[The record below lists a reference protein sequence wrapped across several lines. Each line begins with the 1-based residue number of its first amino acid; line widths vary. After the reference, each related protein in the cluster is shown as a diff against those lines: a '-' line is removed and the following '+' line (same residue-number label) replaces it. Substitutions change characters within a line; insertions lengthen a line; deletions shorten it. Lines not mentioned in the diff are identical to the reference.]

1 VIEALM
7 VLTAV
12 VALGVA
18 GLVLPLLPAA
28 GLATAG
34 IFCAAC
40 GLLLGLPTGFWYHVK
55 LRACLSRRGQLPHG
69 WWLRPVA
76 LHGQLVPT
84 ERPVV
89 LLWFYL
95 GGAGFVLSVLGC
107 GLVIFGVFL
116 QGFRAGVF

>member
-1 VIEALM
+1 M

-12 VALGVA
+12 LALGLA

-28 GLATAG
+28 GLVTAG
-34 IFCAAC
+34 IFCASV
-40 GLLLGLPTGFWYHVK
+40 GLLLGVPAGFWYHVK
-55 LRACLSRRGQLPHG
+55 LHACLRRRGPLTPG

-76 LHGQLVPT
+76 LHEQLSAVDRPT
-84 ERPVV
+84 V

-95 GGAGFVLSVLGC
+95 GGAGFMLSVLGC

-116 QGFRAGVF
+116 EGFRAGVF

>member
-1 VIEALM
+1 M

-18 GLVLPLLPAA
+18 GLVLPFLPAA
-28 GLATAG
+28 GMVTAG
-34 IFCAAC
+34 ISCAAF
-40 GLLLGLPTGFWYHVK
+40 GLLLGVPTGFWYHLK
-55 LRACLSRRGQLPHG
+55 LHACLSPRGQLPRG

-76 LHGQLVPT
+76 LHDRLAPA

-95 GGAGFVLSVLGC
+95 GGAGFMLSVLGC

-116 QGFRAGVF
+116 EGFRAGVF